1 MRVNYARISSACSAA
16 LLLLLQPNS
25 VAASERAAQDEQFG
39 FGDDQYERLM
49 DAWHEEPRRV
59 PSLAAIYE
67 TDAPRQVLN
76 KFDQSADGF
85 DETGA
90 LRRNLSL
97 RSPTKFPLS
106 ESAAKPLAFLRIT
119 SAFGMRAHPLLGGMR
134 NHQGIDLAAP
144 IGTPVRAAADGIV
157 SQAGWSGGYGLL
169 VAIDHGQRMATR
181 YGHMSR
187 LAVEP
192 GQRVLRNSV
201 IGYVGSTGRSTGPHL
216 HYEVLRNGRA
226 VDPLN

>member
-1 MRVNYARISSACSAA
+1 M
-16 LLLLLQPNS
+16 
-25 VAASERAAQDEQFG
+25 
-39 FGDDQYERLM
+39 
-49 DAWHEEPRRV
+49 

>member
-1 MRVNYARISSACSAA
+1 MRVIYARIGSACSAA

-25 VAASERAAQDEQFG
+25 VAASGRAAQDEQFG
-39 FGDDQYERLM
+39 FGDDQFERLM
-49 DAWHEEPRRV
+49 LAWEEEPRRV

-67 TDAPRQVLN
+67 ADAPRQTIAE
-76 KFDQSADGF
+76 FDQSADGL

-90 LRRNLSL
+90 LSRNLLL
-97 RSPTKFPLS
+97 RGPTNLLPS
-106 ESAAKPLAFLRIT
+106 GSAAKPLAFLRIT

-144 IGTPVRAAADGIV
+144 MGTPVRATADGIV
-157 SQAGWSGGYGLL
+157 SRAGWSGGYGLL
-169 VAIDHGQRMATR
+169 VALNHGQRMATR

-187 LAVEP
+187 LAVQP
-192 GQRVLRNSV
+192 GQRVLRNSI